1 MGYCEGREREGEGE
15 NKKPEYKVRPSSS
28 AVLSRPGWN
37 HKGGHWAKDSGTRG
51 REHHPYHK
59 PPTHLVL
66 KTDVSISDNFYVKG
80 RKCTTLYE
88 IGKDPRTYIV
98 KEGEKGGVY
107 IIKENVNLK

>member
-1 MGYCEGREREGEGE
+1 MGYCEGRENEKGE
-15 NKKPEYKVRPSSS
+15 NKKPEYEVRLSSS
-28 AVLSRPGWN
+28 TVLSRTGWN

-51 REHHPYHK
+51 GEHHPYHK

-66 KTDVSISDNFYVKG
+66 KPDVSISDNFYVKG

-88 IGKDPRTYIV
+88 MGKDPRTYIV
-98 KEGEKGGVY
+98 KEGEKGRVY